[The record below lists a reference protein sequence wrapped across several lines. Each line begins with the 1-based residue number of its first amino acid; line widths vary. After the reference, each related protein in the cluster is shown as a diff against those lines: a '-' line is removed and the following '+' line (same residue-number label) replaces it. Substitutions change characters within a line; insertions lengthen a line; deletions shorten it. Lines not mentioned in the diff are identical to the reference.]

1 MMHIKRLVL
10 ECLFMPINRQL
21 DFTDQ
26 VAQAARE
33 TRPVR
38 PRGKPTPENLTAT
51 GRAHGLAKM
60 HSAPRCQASRKDGQP
75 CRAAAL
81 RGASRCIKH
90 GGRIEVPNH
99 PHNIKRFLSGGMHKA
114 MQRHDDFHDAKAAWG
129 RLTWKEQS
137 KLLEGIPEEM
147 ADNKLV
153 RYSLAWLEEM
163 RVEKRISVMS
173 YHKRRQRVLQ
183 GMIWWR

>member
-1 MMHIKRLVL
+1 
-10 ECLFMPINRQL
+10 MPTKRQL
-21 DFTDQ
+21 DFTAQ

-33 TRPVR
+33 TRPAR
-38 PRGKPTPENLTAT
+38 PRGKPTPENLTT
-51 GRAHGLAKM
+51 SGRAQGLAVM
-60 HSAPRCQASRKDGQP
+60 RSSPRCQGMRRDGQP

-90 GGRIEVPNH
+90 GGRIEVPDH

-114 MQRHDDFHDAKAAWG
+114 MQRHDDFQDAKVAWCS
-129 RLTWKEQS
+129 LTWKEQS
-137 KLLEGIPEEM
+137 KLLEGIPKEM
-147 ADNKLV
+147 IDDKLV

-163 RVEKRISVMS
+163 RDEKRISVMA
-173 YHKRRQRVLQ
+173 YHKRRQSVLQ